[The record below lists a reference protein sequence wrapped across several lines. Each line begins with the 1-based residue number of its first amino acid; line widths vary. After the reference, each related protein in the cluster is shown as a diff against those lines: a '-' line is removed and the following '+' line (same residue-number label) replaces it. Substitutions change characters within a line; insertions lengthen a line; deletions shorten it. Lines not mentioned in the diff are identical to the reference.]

1 MLLQMDGS
9 YWLAALTGIFIGL
22 GMGAEVDVIAYLTS
36 RYFGLR
42 RYGVLFAILVAVN
55 AVGIGLSSVVAGAV
69 FDRLHSYQPVLMAL
83 GLGALVAVALAAT
96 LGKSTRDAEGL
107 IVHGAH

>member
-1 MLLQMDGS
+1 MPVRIASGQACQPRGEPRLSCSTHALAGIELL
-9 YWLAALTGIFIGL
+9 
-22 GMGAEVDVIAYLTS
+22 IAPA
-36 RYFGLR
+36 R
-42 RYGVLFAILVAVN
+42 RPIKKC
-55 AVGIGLSSVVAGAV
+55 LSSVVAGAV
-69 FDRLHSYQPVLMAL
+69 FDRLHSYQPVLIAL